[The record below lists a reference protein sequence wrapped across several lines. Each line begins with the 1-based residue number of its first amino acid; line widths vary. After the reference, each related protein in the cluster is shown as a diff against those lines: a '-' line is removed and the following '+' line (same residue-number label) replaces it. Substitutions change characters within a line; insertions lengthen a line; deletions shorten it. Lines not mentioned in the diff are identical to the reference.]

1 MNEREKELLKRMDDF
16 ILKMEKMLKRLDT
29 LTLESKKTKELTKKM
44 LEQVNVN

>member
-1 MNEREKELLKRMDDF
+1 MNKREKELLKRIDTF
-16 ILKMEKMLKRLDT
+16 ILKMEKMLERLDT